1 MTRSRQHTQPLTR
14 KVAVREPR
22 ERFLI
27 VCEGAKT
34 EPNYF
39 RSFRVTSADIQ
50 VFGAGM
56 STLSLVES
64 CMKRRSQSSEPYDQV
79 WCVFDRDSNPADD
92 FNAAIAK
99 AESEQI
105 RVAYSNEAFE
115 LWFLL
120 HFDYCDSALSRQDYV
135 RRLSEY
141 LGRTY
146 EKRAPMYDI
155 LSSQQALA
163 IEHAKRLLDLHSGT
177 SPAQANPST
186 TVHLLV
192 MQLQRFMS

>member
-1 MTRSRQHTQPLTR
+1 MKQPRQHAQYLTR
-14 KVAVREPR
+14 KVALREPK

-50 VFGAGM
+50 IFGAGM
-56 STLSLVES
+56 STLSLVQY
-64 CMKRRSQSSEPYDQV
+64 CMKRRSESSEPYDQV
-79 WCVFDRDSNPADD
+79 WCVFDRDSNPPDG
-92 FNAAIAK
+92 FNAAIRKAK
-99 AESEQI
+99 SEGI
-105 RVAYSNEAFE
+105 NVAYSNEAFE

-120 HFDYCDSALSRQDYV
+120 HFDYCDSALCRQDYI
-135 RRLSEY
+135 RNLSAY
-141 LGRTY
+141 LGY
-146 EKRAPMYDI
+146 PYDKRAPMYDI
-155 LSSQQALA
+155 LRSQQTVA
-163 IEHAKRLLDLHSGT
+163 IEHAKRLLDLHAST

-192 MQLQRFMS
+192 MQLQRFMN